1 MSMPIELRRPSAKD
15 GASLFD
21 LVERCAPLDPNS
33 LYCNLL
39 QCTHMAETCVA
50 ATQGANLVGFFSGYK
65 LPANAE
71 TLFLWQV
78 AVDESARGAGLAS
91 KMLSHLLARDT
102 CRGVRFIETTITE
115 DNKASWALFER
126 LAKNLK
132 ADINSSVMFDK
143 QLHFAGRH
151 DSEMLVRIGPFDL

>member
-1 MSMPIELRRPSAKD
+1 MPIELRKPSSED

-50 ATQGANLVGFFSGYK
+50 AIQGGNLVGFSSGYL
-65 LPANAE
+65 LPTNAR

-115 DNKASWALFER
+115 GNKASWALFER

-132 ADINSSVMFDK
+132 ADLNSSLMFDK
-143 QLHFAGRH
+143 KIHFSGRH

>member
-1 MSMPIELRRPSAKD
+1 MPIELRKPSAED

-39 QCTHMAETCVA
+39 QCTHMADTCVA
-50 ATQGANLVGFFSGYK
+50 AIQNEKLVGFFSGYL

-91 KMLSHLLARDT
+91 KMLSHLLARDV

-126 LAKNLK
+126 IAKNLK
-132 ADINSSVMFDK
+132 ADLNTSVMFDK
-143 QLHFAGRH
+143 QKHFAGRH

>member
-1 MSMPIELRRPSAKD
+1 MPIALRKPSSED

-21 LVERCAPLDPNS
+21 LVGRCAPLDSNS

-50 ATQGANLVGFFSGYK
+50 ASQGKNLVGFFSGYL
-65 LPANAE
+65 LPTNAE

-91 KMLSHLLARDT
+91 KMLSHLLEREA

-115 DNKASWALFER
+115 GNKASWALFER

-132 ADINSSVMFDK
+132 ADLNSSVMFDK
-143 QLHFAGRH
+143 QIHFASRH

>member
-1 MSMPIELRRPSAKD
+1 MSMPIELRKPSAED

-50 ATQGANLVGFFSGYK
+50 AIQDENLVGFFSGYV
-65 LPANAE
+65 LPTNAE

-91 KMLSHLLARDT
+91 KMLSHLLARDA

-115 DNKASWALFER
+115 GNKASWALFER
-126 LAKNLK
+126 LAKKLK
-132 ADINSSVMFDK
+132 ADLNNSVMFDK
-143 QLHFAGRH
+143 QIHFAGRH